1 MKKSELKQLIVEVVK
16 EVLNNDAWDIEEYNV
31 KMGSK
36 LYSVDAKFEWHE
48 DAVAHRH
55 DPRTDIGQDYI
66 AEVPYKVESIKAFD
80 MSSGEPIQV
89 QDASILKKL
98 SDATL
103 EQFLDTEESRRNG
116 YWQR

>member
-1 MKKSELKQLIVEVVK
+1 MKKSELKKLIAEVVK
-16 EVLNNDAWDIEEYNV
+16 EVLNKVWDVEEYDVN
-31 KMGSK
+31 MAGK

-66 AEVPYKVESIKAFD
+66 AEVPYKVENIEAFD
-80 MSSGEPIQV
+80 MSSGNPIQV
-89 QDASILKKL
+89 QDASILEKL
-98 SDATL
+98 SDVTL

>member
-1 MKKSELKQLIVEVVK
+1 MKKSELKRLIAEVVK
-16 EVLNNDAWDIEEYNV
+16 EVLNKVWDVEEYDVN
-31 KMGSK
+31 MAGK

-66 AEVPYKVESIKAFD
+66 AKVPYKVENIEAFD
-80 MSSGEPIQV
+80 MSSGNPIQV
-89 QDASILKKL
+89 QDASILEKL
-98 SDATL
+98 SDVTL

>member
-1 MKKSELKQLIVEVVK
+1 
-16 EVLNNDAWDIEEYNV
+16 
-31 KMGSK
+31 
-36 LYSVDAKFEWHE
+36 
-48 DAVAHRH
+48 
-55 DPRTDIGQDYI
+55 
-66 AEVPYKVESIKAFD
+66 

-89 QDASILKKL
+89 QDASILEKL

>member
-1 MKKSELKQLIVEVVK
+1 MKKSELKRLIAEVVK
-16 EVLNNDAWDIEEYNV
+16 EVLNKVWDVEEYDVN
-31 KMGSK
+31 MAGK

-66 AEVPYKVESIKAFD
+66 AEVPYKVENIEAFD
-80 MSSGEPIQV
+80 MSSGNPIQV
-89 QDASILKKL
+89 QDASILEKL
-98 SDATL
+98 SDVTL